1 VIKISRTSDN
11 TNKKLYISICKA
23 EERIKNRES
32 FEKEFFE
39 IINNKFKTDKNIPT
53 ELLLVYEPYD
63 DKLDVISIY
72 EDHLYVKE
80 GIFITKFDK
89 EELLLH
95 NIFNITLSEENL
107 NTIFI
112 DLKMKCVNHEKHKNT
127 IKEAYYLGDINYRN
141 IFPYELNDDFFKL
154 LLCLKAN
161 YEDDIQ
167 NFFKIL
173 DFEASGNGSTSF
185 LYILEY
191 LHQTEVFKNLN
202 MDLIF
207 LDKYIDFIIKEKDK
221 KYLLRFITVFAT
233 VFSNKKVIKVV
244 FDKWIKTEDLDFW
257 KQNFKITSLVYH
269 SELKDP
275 LIYFKNS
282 MVNRIIYTNEWV
294 YKSECFL
301 SNYQRFLYDL
311 FSYKK
316 PIKIL
321 WFKIENDV
329 NKTNGK
335 IIKSILNS

>member
-1 VIKISRTSDN
+1 MVIKTTQASDN

-23 EERIKNRES
+23 EERVKNRDL

-39 IINNKFKTDKNIPT
+39 IINNKFKTDKDIPT
-53 ELLLVYEPYD
+53 ELLLVYESYD

-72 EDHLYVKE
+72 EDHLYMKE

-161 YEDDIQ
+161 YEDNIQ

-207 LDKYIDFIIKEKDK
+207 LDKYIDFIFKEKDK

-233 VFSNKKVIKVV
+233 VFSNNKVIKVV
-244 FDKWIKTEDLDFW
+244 FDKWMKTEDLYFW
-257 KQNFKITSLVYH
+257 KQDFKISSYVYL

-275 LIYFKNS
+275 LIYFKNR
-282 MVNRIIYTNEWV
+282 MVHR
-294 YKSECFL
+294 SGCFL

-329 NKTNGK
+329 NKTNGM

>member
-1 VIKISRTSDN
+1 MIKISRTSDN

-23 EERIKNRES
+23 EERVKNRDL

-39 IINNKFKTDKNIPT
+39 IINNKFETDKDIPT

-63 DKLDVISIY
+63 NKLDIISIY
-72 EDHLYVKE
+72 EDYLYMKE

-89 EELLLH
+89 EELLQQ

-107 NTIFI
+107 NSVFI
-112 DLKMKCVNHEKHKNT
+112 DLKMKCINHEKHKNT
-127 IKEAYYLGDINYRN
+127 ITEAYYLGDINYRN

-154 LLCLKAN
+154 LLCLKAD
-161 YEDDIQ
+161 YKDDIQ
-167 NFFKIL
+167 KFFKIL
-173 DFEASGNGSTSF
+173 DFEATGNGSTSF

-207 LDKYIDFIIKEKDK
+207 LDKYIDFIIEEKDK
-221 KYLLRFITVFAT
+221 KYLLRFMTMFST
-233 VFSNKKVIKVV
+233 VFSNNKVIRVV
-244 FDKWIKTEDLDFW
+244 YDKWMKNRDLDFW
-257 KQNFKITSLVYH
+257 KQDFKISSYVYL
-269 SELKDP
+269 SELKDD
-275 LIYFKNS
+275 LIYFKNR
-282 MVNRIIYTNEWV
+282 MVNRMIYTNEI
-294 YKSECFL
+294 FL
-301 SNYQRFLYDL
+301 EYYQKFVYDL

-329 NKTNGK
+329 NKTNGM

>member
-1 VIKISRTSDN
+1 MIKISRTSDN

-23 EERIKNRES
+23 EERIKNRDL

-39 IINNKFKTDKNIPT
+39 IINNKFETDKDMPN

-72 EDHLYVKE
+72 EDNLYMKE

-89 EELLLH
+89 EELLLQ
-95 NIFNITLSEENL
+95 NIFNITLSKENL
-107 NTIFI
+107 NSIFI
-112 DLKMKCVNHEKHKNT
+112 YLKMKCINDHKNT

-154 LLCLKAN
+154 FLCLKAN
-161 YEDDIQ
+161 YKDDMQ

-173 DFEASGNGSTSF
+173 DFEATGNGSTSF
-185 LYILEY
+185 LYVLEY
-191 LHQTEVFKNLN
+191 LHKTEVFKNLN

-244 FDKWIKTEDLDFW
+244 FDKWMKTEDLDF
-257 KQNFKITSLVYH
+257 
-269 SELKDP
+269 
-275 LIYFKNS
+275 
-282 MVNRIIYTNEWV
+282 
-294 YKSECFL
+294 
-301 SNYQRFLYDL
+301 
-311 FSYKK
+311 
-316 PIKIL
+316 
-321 WFKIENDV
+321 
-329 NKTNGK
+329 
-335 IIKSILNS
+335 

>member
-1 VIKISRTSDN
+1 M
-11 TNKKLYISICKA
+11 NK
-23 EERIKNRES
+23 S
-32 FEKEFFE
+32 F
-39 IINNKFKTDKNIPT
+39 
-53 ELLLVYEPYD
+53 
-63 DKLDVISIY
+63 
-72 EDHLYVKE
+72 
-80 GIFITKFDK
+80 
-89 EELLLH
+89 
-95 NIFNITLSEENL
+95 
-107 NTIFI
+107 
-112 DLKMKCVNHEKHKNT
+112 C
-127 IKEAYYLGDINYRN
+127 
-141 IFPYELNDDFFKL
+141 DFFKL

-233 VFSNKKVIKVV
+233 VFSNNKVIKVV
-244 FDKWIKTEDLDFW
+244 FDKWMKTEDLYFW
-257 KQNFKITSLVYH
+257 KQDFKISSYVYL
-269 SELKDP
+269 SEIKDP
-275 LIYFKNS
+275 LIYFKNR
-282 MVNRIIYTNEWV
+282 MVMRKEKMIDNEF
-294 YKSECFL
+294 FL
-301 SNYQRFLYDL
+301 EYYQRFIYDL

-329 NKTNGK
+329 NKTNGI
-335 IIKSILNS
+335 IIKSILD

>member
-1 VIKISRTSDN
+1 MVIKISPTSDN

-23 EERIKNRES
+23 EERVKNRDS
-32 FEKEFFE
+32 FEKDFFG
-39 IINNKFKTDKNIPT
+39 IINNKFKTDKDIPT

-72 EDHLYVKE
+72 EDHLYMKE

-89 EELLLH
+89 EELLLQ

-107 NTIFI
+107 NSIFT
-112 DLKMKCVNHEKHKNT
+112 DLKMKCINYEKHKNT
-127 IKEAYYLGDINYRN
+127 IKEAYLLGDINYRN
-141 IFPYELNDDFFKL
+141 IFPYELNDDYFKL

-167 NFFKIL
+167 KFFEIL

-221 KYLLRFITVFAT
+221 KYLLRFITVLAT
-233 VFSNKKVIKVV
+233 VFSNNKVIKVV
-244 FDKWIKTEDLDFW
+244 FDKWMKTEDLYFW
-257 KQNFKITSLVYH
+257 KQDFKISSYVYL

-275 LIYFKNS
+275 LIYFKNR
-282 MVNRIIYTNEWV
+282 MVHR
-294 YKSECFL
+294 SEDFL
-301 SNYQRFLYDL
+301 RNYQKFIYDL

-321 WFKIENDV
+321 WFKTENDV
-329 NKTNGK
+329 NKTNGM

>member
-1 VIKISRTSDN
+1 MVIKISRTSDN
-11 TNKKLYISICKA
+11 ANKKLYISICKT
-23 EERIKNRES
+23 EERIKNRDL

-39 IINNKFKTDKNIPT
+39 IINNKFETDKDMPN
-53 ELLLVYEPYD
+53 ELLLVYEPNY

-72 EDHLYVKE
+72 EDHLYMKE
-80 GIFITKFDK
+80 VIFITKFDK
-89 EELLLH
+89 EELLLQ

-107 NTIFI
+107 NSIFI
-112 DLKMKCVNHEKHKNT
+112 DLKMKCINDHKNT
-127 IKEAYYLGDINYRN
+127 IKEAYYLGDINYQN

-173 DFEASGNGSTSF
+173 DFEANGNGSTSF

-233 VFSNKKVIKVV
+233 VFSNSKVIRVV
-244 FDKWIKTEDLDFW
+244 YNKWLKTDDLDFW
-257 KQNFKITSLVYH
+257 KKDFKISSYVYL

-275 LIYFKNS
+275 LIYFKNR
-282 MVNRIIYTNEWV
+282 MVHRSV
-294 YKSECFL
+294 YFL
-301 SNYQRFLYDL
+301 STYQRFIYDL

-329 NKTNGK
+329 NKTNGM
-335 IIKSILNS
+335 IIKSILDS